1 MNEKSNLIIK
11 KTERP
16 FIIVE
21 KRILN
26 DIRLSKDDIF
36 IYLICLQMLDD
47 KDNSNEI
54 IYILLSCD
62 KNAKESMDKLIKYGY
77 LELEG
82 DEEWTYNG

>member
-21 KRILN
+21 KRILT
-26 DIRLSKDDIF
+26 DIRLSNDDIF
-36 IYLICLQMLDD
+36 IYLKCLEMLDE
-47 KDNSNEI
+47 KDNTNGI

-62 KNAKESMDKLIKYGY
+62 KNAKESMGKLIKYGY
-77 LELEG
+77 LELEKN
-82 DEEWTYNG
+82 T